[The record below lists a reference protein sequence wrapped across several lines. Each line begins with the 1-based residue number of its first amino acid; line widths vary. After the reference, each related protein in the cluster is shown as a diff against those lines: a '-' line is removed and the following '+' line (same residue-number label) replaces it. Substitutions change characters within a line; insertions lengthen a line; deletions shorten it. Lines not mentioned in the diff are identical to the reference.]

1 MDIAY
6 LTTQTKLTESNYE
19 IKSQLFR
26 TIEDSLKNISCEPTS
41 YETDHVLVYRQVMN
55 NKKIS
60 ISYQLKDPYKTLL
73 EPALCKIQKDLILS
87 GFSNYFFSGQKLVLF
102 IEYKSFTPPNEI
114 VHLLS

>member
-6 LTTQTKLTESNYE
+6 SDTQTKLTESNYE
-19 IKSQLFR
+19 AKAQLFR

-41 YETDHVLVYRQVMN
+41 YETAHVIVYRQVMN

-87 GFSNYFFSGQKLVLF
+87 GFNNYFFSGQKLVLF
-102 IEYKSFTPPNEI
+102 IEYNSLTPPHEI
-114 VHLLS
+114 INLLS